1 MLIVAGKFTFDPSKT
16 DIAKAACAK
25 IMAATHQEP
34 ENIEYVFSFDAA
46 DPATIRVFE
55 VWENDDDLNA
65 LLAGVG
71 TTGGDGDGDGV
82 ATGKEK
88 GATAAPRRRRLADGR
103 RCGR

>member
-25 IMAATHQEP
+25 IMAATHEEP

-65 LLAGVG
+65 HLELPHVAEFRAAMADMGVSGADVMKYDVSG
-71 TTGGDGDGDGV
+71 TR
-82 ATGKEK
+82 
-88 GATAAPRRRRLADGR
+88 PML
-103 RCGR
+103 